1 MMATRRRAPL
11 LHCRLDS
18 MGLFRHISR
27 SRLGDASLLFL
38 SVLLCALAPDVALAT
53 SCMPTPL
60 NVVAR
65 QSDAIIEAT
74 VVSVSPVPVNPSPDG
89 SFVAGSTLVRIEL
102 RDVTAL
108 KGSAASSVLSG
119 HEWVKPG
126 YRYIFAAQRRP
137 DGALIAYTCGGLVRT
152 AARAEA
158 FRSWLA
164 SLAAPSQGG
173 RIFGAVT
180 VRPWGTQD
188 QTDWPAVAA
197 VRVFVHGAVERE
209 ALTTESGE
217 FLISGLPNGD
227 YDVEVRAPE
236 GRSDV
241 AFPKP
246 VRVTLS
252 GDHAAANLDFFAD
265 VNGMIEGA
273 VVDESGKPVPNLQL
287 RVHAGPTAD
296 AAARDAFGILTT
308 DADGRYRGTSL
319 APGRYLIT
327 ILDPYLTAHAPA
339 PTGGHEIVAGW
350 ADHISM
356 QPFVVRRGELVDVQL
371 IVSDQDGRP
380 LDDEV
385 RYELL
390 GEYGPIP
397 ATGHYVETSRSGA
410 FPQELVHGNRY
421 RFTLTRPAGQA
432 PVSVDHLIDGSTIRI
447 VAPQK

>member
-1 MMATRRRAPL
+1 MRL
-11 LHCRLDS
+11 LRHTPRLS
-18 MGLFRHISR
+18 
-27 SRLGDASLLFL
+27 LGDASLL
-38 SVLLCALAPDVALAT
+38 LLPLLLLFAVAPDGALAT

-60 NVVAR
+60 NELAR

-74 VVSVSPVPVNPSPDG
+74 VVSVSPVPVRPARDG
-89 SFVAGSTLVRIEL
+89 SFVAGSNLVRVEL
-102 RDVTAL
+102 TDVTAL
-108 KGSAASSVLSG
+108 KGSPASAVLSG
-119 HEWVKPG
+119 HDWVKPG
-126 YRYIFAAQRRP
+126 YRYIFATQKRP
-137 DGALIAYTCGGLVRT
+137 DGESMAYTCGGLVRT

-158 FRSWLA
+158 FRAWLA
-164 SLAAPSQGG
+164 SLAAPAEGG

-197 VRVFVHGAVERE
+197 VRVVVHGPVERE

-217 FLISGLPNGD
+217 FSIGGLPNGD

-241 AFPKP
+241 ALPRP
-246 VRVTLS
+246 MRVNLS

-265 VNGMIEGA
+265 VNGTIEGS

-287 RVHAGPTAD
+287 RVHSGPTA
-296 AAARDAFGILTT
+296 AAAREAFGILNT
-308 DADGRYRGTSL
+308 DANGRYRGTSL

-327 ILDPYLTAHAPA
+327 ILDPYLTAHVPA

-371 IVSDQDGRP
+371 IVSDQNGLP
-380 LDDEV
+380 LDDDV
-385 RYELL
+385 RFELL

-397 ATGHYVETSRSGA
+397 MTGHYVETSRSGA
-410 FPQELVHGNRY
+410 FPQKLVRGNRY

-447 VAPQK
+447 VVPQE

>member
-1 MMATRRRAPL
+1 MRLLRQTPAP
-11 LHCRLDS
+11 
-18 MGLFRHISR
+18 
-27 SRLGDASLLFL
+27 RLGDASSLSL
-38 SVLLCALAPDVALAT
+38 SVLLYALAPDVALAT

-74 VVSVSPVPVNPSPDG
+74 VVSVSPVPVSPSPDG
-89 SFVAGSTLVRIEL
+89 SFVAGSNLVRVEL
-102 RDVTAL
+102 TDVTAL
-108 KGSAASSVLSG
+108 KGSPASAVLSG
-119 HEWVKPG
+119 HDWVKPG
-126 YRYIFAAQRRP
+126 YRYIFATQKRS
-137 DGALIAYTCGGLVRT
+137 DGASMAYTCGGLVRT
-152 AARAEA
+152 AARADG
-158 FRSWLA
+158 FRAWLA
-164 SLAAPSQGG
+164 SLAAPSAGG

-188 QTDWPAVAA
+188 LSDWPAVAA
-197 VRVFVHGAVERE
+197 VRVVVRGPVTRE
-209 ALTTESGE
+209 AVTTESGE
-217 FLISGLPNGD
+217 FSISELPSGD
-227 YDVEVRAPE
+227 YDVELRAGE

-241 AFPKP
+241 ALPKP
-246 VRVTLS
+246 MRVNLS

-265 VNGMIEGA
+265 VNGTIEGS

-356 QPFVVRRGELVDVQL
+356 QPFVVHRGELVDVQL
-371 IVSDQDGRP
+371 IVSDRNGNP

-385 RYELL
+385 SVELL
-390 GEYGPIP
+390 GAYGPIP
-397 ATGHYVETSRSGA
+397 MTGRDVETSRSGA
-410 FPQELVHGNRY
+410 FPKKLVRGNRY

-432 PVSVDHLIDGSTIRI
+432 PVSADHLIDGSTIRI
-447 VAPQK
+447 VAPQE